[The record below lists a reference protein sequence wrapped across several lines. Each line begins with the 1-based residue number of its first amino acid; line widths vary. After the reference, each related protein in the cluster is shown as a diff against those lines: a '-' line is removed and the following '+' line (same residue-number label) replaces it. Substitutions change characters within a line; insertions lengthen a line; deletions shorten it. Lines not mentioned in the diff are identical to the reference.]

1 MAMKKLFYILILIP
15 FLSFPQTKR
24 AITVEDLWNMKRI
37 ESFDVSPD
45 NKLIV
50 LSAVAYNMEEN
61 KGNRDLYLVNTD
73 GSNFRVFKSSAKNE
87 TQPVFIDNGSRI
99 SYLMDGQVY
108 VCNLDGTN
116 EKQVTNIYT
125 GVNDYR
131 WSDNYKKL
139 LFTSSVYPDCLN
151 DDCNK
156 AKDEKENTSKV
167 KAKIFDEL
175 FFRHWNEWRG
185 DKRSH
190 LFVLDLDKN
199 IQKDL
204 TPGSKYDVPTIAL
217 GSSNDINFSPDG
229 NEVSYCCNVSK
240 VLATST
246 NNDIFSID
254 LTAADPKPVL
264 ISESK
269 GNDNQ
274 PVYSPDGKYIAFT
287 SMARAGFE
295 ADKLNLVIYDRV
307 TKKIKNLTP
316 KFNLSVGEIVW
327 SNDSK
332 SIYFIS
338 ETEIYNPVYKID
350 ISSGKIDKVYG
361 EKNNSQLKLSADN
374 KTLYFLQQRAELPF
388 EIFSYSISDKK
399 LNQITRIN
407 EKLLA
412 ELEMNPVETFWST
425 GAGGVKVQSL
435 MVKPPFFDPNKKYP
449 VVFLIHGGPQGN
461 WADDFHYR
469 WNTQMFASKGY
480 VVIATNPRGSTGY
493 GQKFTDEISK
503 DWGGKVY
510 TDLMNAFDYALN
522 NFKFIDKK
530 NTFAAGASYGGY
542 MMNWLEGHTNRFN
555 AVVSHDGVFNLE
567 SMYGTTEEVWFPE
580 WENGGT
586 PWANR
591 KLYEKYSPHRYI
603 QNAKTPMLVV
613 QGGLDFRVPEE
624 QAFQLFTSLQRLG
637 VESKLLYFPD
647 EFHFVTKPQNARLW
661 WNTIFD
667 WFNKHLK

>member
-1 MAMKKLFYILILIP
+1 MKKIFYILILLP

-50 LSAVAYNMEEN
+50 FSAAAYSMEEN
-61 KGNRDLYLVNTD
+61 KGNRDIYLINTD
-73 GSNFRVFKSSAKNE
+73 GKDFKVFKNSNKNE
-87 TQPVFIDNGSRI
+87 TQPMFINNGNQI
-99 SYLMDGQVY
+99 SYLLDGQVW
-108 VCNLDGTN
+108 VCDLNGAN
-116 EKQVTNIYT
+116 EKQITSIYT

-139 LFTSSVYPDCLN
+139 LFTSSVYPDCQT

-156 AKDEKENTSKV
+156 VKDDKESTSKV

-199 IQKDL
+199 VQKDL
-204 TPGSKYDVPTIAL
+204 TPGSKYDIPTIAL

-229 NEVSYCCNVSK
+229 NEISYTANTSK

-246 NNDIFSID
+246 NNDIYSID
-254 LTAADPKPVL
+254 LTAGQPKSVL
-264 ISESK
+264 ITESK

-287 SMARAGFE
+287 SMARAGYE
-295 ADKLNLVIYDRV
+295 ADKLNLVIYDR
-307 TKKIKNLTP
+307 TSKKLKNITADF
-316 KFNLSVGEIVW
+316 KLSVGEIIW
-327 SNDSK
+327 ANDSR

-350 ISSGKIDKVYG
+350 INSGKIEKVYS
-361 EKNNSQLKLSADN
+361 EQNNSQIKLSADG
-374 KTLYFLQQRAELPF
+374 TVLYFLQQRANLPF
-388 EIFSYSISDKK
+388 EIFSYNLKEKK
-399 LNQITRIN
+399 LNQVTQIN
-407 EKLLA
+407 AKLLA
-412 ELEMNPVETFWST
+412 ELEMNPAETFWST
-425 GAGGVKVQSL
+425 GADGAKVQSII
-435 MVKPPFFDPNKKYP
+435 VKPPFFDANKKYP

-480 VVIATNPRGSTGY
+480 VVVATNPRGSTGY
-493 GQKFTDEISK
+493 GHKFTEEISK
-503 DWGGKVY
+503 DWGGKAY
-510 TDLMNAFDYALN
+510 KDLMNAFDYALN
-522 NFKFIDKK
+522 KFKFIDKK

-542 MMNWLEGHTNRFN
+542 MINWLEGHTSRFN

-586 PWANR
+586 PWQNR

-603 QNAKTPMLVV
+603 QNAKTPMLIV
-613 QGGLDFRVPEE
+613 QGALDFRVPEE